1 MDDLRIIELYFN
13 RDEQAIKETDAKYG
27 KLCHSIA
34 YNILN
39 NHEDSEEC
47 VNDTYV
53 SVWNTIPPTRP
64 HNFMPFICK
73 IARNLS
79 LKRLEFMKRKKRSA
93 EIILSLDELAAV
105 LPDERYAPD
114 VSDEDVGKLISKFLR
129 SQEEYVRNVFIRKY
143 FYFDSINR
151 FPDLEVRRNSGER
164 LLRLE
169 IKCLQCIAEEKSANF
184 DTLMKDIDPRTDY
197 VVVCLWDWNN
207 ASSSTYAWDSVPQ
220 IYKIYIFHAYSLT
233 ALRDAYWLNK
243 PPANIGDGY
252 QGFDARYAVTCSN
265 GHYSKEQGNYGKLT
279 RIWKKGFAYRP
290 AETEELLDTENEYL
304 SFQKEI
310 IATGFEILSKS
321 HLRQLTNDTIEEIVE
336 NGNIIGYKANRFAY
350 VQSNVRQ
357 ILSFAQSHNATII
370 VTMTEKYRSNVYKIG
385 ATTVDK
391 IADNEKPKRLLS
403 IISQL

>member
-1 MDDLRIIELYFN
+1 MNKNEIITMLSATPSPKQIAQWLRTQYFPEIVS
-13 RDEQAIKETDAKYG
+13 RF
-27 KLCHSIA
+27 
-34 YNILN
+34 
-39 NHEDSEEC
+39 NHESSRKRFGLYQNEQLPANE
-47 VNDTYV
+47 
-53 SVWNTIPPTRP
+53 
-64 HNFMPFICK
+64 
-73 IARNLS
+73 RNLTDVRTRMGV
-79 LKRLEFMKRKKRSA
+79 LIEF
-93 EIILSLDELAAV
+93 ELARISNDL
-105 LPDERYAPD
+105 LPEMGITDIFW
-114 VSDEDVGKLISKFLR
+114 S
-129 SQEEYVRNVFIRKY
+129 YVVA
-143 FYFDSINR
+143 NR

-207 ASSSTYAWDSVPQ
+207 ASSPTYAWDSVPQ

-321 HLRQLTNDTIEEIVE
+321 HLRQLTNDTIEEIIE
-336 NGNIIGYKANRFAY
+336 NGNIIGYKANQFAY

-357 ILSFAQSHNATII
+357 ILSFAQNHNATIV

-385 ATTVDK
+385 ATTVEK
-391 IADNEKPKRLLS
+391 VADNEKPKRLLS